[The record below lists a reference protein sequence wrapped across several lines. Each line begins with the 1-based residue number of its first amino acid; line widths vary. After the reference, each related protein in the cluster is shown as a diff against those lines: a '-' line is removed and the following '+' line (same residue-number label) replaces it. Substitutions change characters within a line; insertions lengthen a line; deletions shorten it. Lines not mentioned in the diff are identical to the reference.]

1 MYNGHGEWERLLIFS
16 LERFLKK
23 SYLFPKCTESSK
35 CTGSHIYFFPKCTG
49 SQIFSP
55 NAQEIIS
62 FFQNAPEAISFSKMH
77 KKSYLFSQNAWEIIY
92 FSKMYRKPFF
102 YMHLTVNTKKWFCR
116 KNSFVNCRKSA
127 FDWLKYSIYK

>member
-35 CTGSHIYFFPKCTG
+35 CTGSHIYFFPKCTE

-62 FFQNAPEAISFSKMH
+62 FFQNAPEAISF
-77 KKSYLFSQNAWEIIY
+77 QNAQEVISFFPKCMGNHIL
-92 FSKMYRKPFF
+92 FQNVQEAIFF
-102 YMHLTVNTKKWFCR
+102 YMHLTVYTKK
-116 KNSFVNCRKSA
+116 
-127 FDWLKYSIYK
+127 